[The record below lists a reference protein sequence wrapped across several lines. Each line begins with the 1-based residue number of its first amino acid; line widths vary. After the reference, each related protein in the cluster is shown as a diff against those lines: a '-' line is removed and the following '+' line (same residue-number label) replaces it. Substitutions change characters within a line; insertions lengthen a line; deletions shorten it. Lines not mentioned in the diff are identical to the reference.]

1 MRTLAHLFV
10 LLALA
15 CAAPASTVLPT
26 PATDPAV
33 EDAIDPA
40 IALATFDTV
49 EAMVA
54 RSWVDTAFTN
64 RRWKAIADS
73 LRPIAARAMT
83 RGELHR
89 VLRSM
94 LGGIGESHF
103 YLIPASVASEL
114 DASRPAGG
122 SGSTGVSVRVAEGR
136 LVVWTVDEGSP
147 GAALGVRPGEI
158 VDSVDGRPAA
168 AAVARIRTLPGTAGR
183 RATTELL
190 YGLNGLLTPSVGD
203 SVRLVTTTREGQR
216 AARTLVATAA
226 KGMITQ
232 FGNLPPLAARVEARR
247 LRAASGNGCVGVVS
261 LNIWLPAVAPEI
273 DRALGTVRDC
283 RGIVLDLRGNPGG
296 VAGMVMGTG
305 GHFLDSTISLGTM
318 RSRQGELRFVVNP
331 RRVDAAGRIV
341 TPFAGPLAILVDPM
355 TASTSELFAAGLQ
368 RIGRARVFGEQ
379 SAGQALPAMMERLPS
394 GDVFVHAI
402 ADLADPDGE
411 RIEGDGVVPDEIVP
425 LTVEAL
431 ARGSDAALEAA
442 LAWIGS
448 MAPTR

>member
-26 PATDPAV
+26 PATDPA
-33 EDAIDPA
+33 DAIEPA

-94 LGGIGESHF
+94 LARIGESHF
-103 YLIPASVASEL
+103 YLIPASVATEL
-114 DASRPAGG
+114 AASRPAGG
-122 SGSTGVSVRVAEGR
+122 NGSTGVSVRVAEGR
-136 LVVWTVDEGSP
+136 LVVWTVEEGSA

-158 VDSVDGRPAA
+158 VDSVDGRAA
-168 AAVARIRTLPGTAGR
+168 AAALAQIRALPGTAGR

-190 YGLNGLLTPSVGD
+190 YGLNGLLAPGVGD
-203 SVRLVTTTREGQR
+203 SVRLVTTTREGQP
-216 AARTLVATAA
+216 AARTLVAKGA
-226 KGMITQ
+226 KGTITQ

-247 LRAASGNGCVGVVS
+247 LRPQGGSGCVGIVA

-273 DRALGTVRDC
+273 DRALGTIRDC
-283 RGIVLDLRGNPGG
+283 RGVVLDLRGNPGG

-448 MAPTR
+448 AAPAR

>member
-1 MRTLAHLFV
+1 MRTPAHLV
-10 LLALA
+10 LLVALA
-15 CAAPASTVLPT
+15 CAAPVSTARTISPDQRGVDDPIE
-26 PATDPAV
+26 PAT
-33 EDAIDPA
+33 
-40 IALATFDTV
+40 ALAVFDTV
-49 EAMVA
+49 QAMVA

-64 RRWKAIADS
+64 RRWKEIGDS
-73 LRPIAARAMT
+73 LRPIAARAMS

-94 LGGIGESHF
+94 LSGIGESHF
-103 YLIPASVASEL
+103 YLIPASVATEL
-114 DASRPAGG
+114 DAARPTGG
-122 SGSTGVSVRVAEGR
+122 NGSTGAAVRVAEGR
-136 LVVWTVDEGSP
+136 MVVWRVEEGSP
-147 GAALGVRPGEI
+147 AAAAGLRPGDV
-158 VDSVDGRPAA
+158 VDSIDGRPAA
-168 AAVARIRTLPGTAGR
+168 AALARTRALTGTAGR

-190 YGLNGLLTPSVGD
+190 YGLNGLLAPQAGN
-203 SVRLVTTTREGQR
+203 SVRLVATTREGR
-216 AARTLVATAA
+216 PVARTLVATAA
-226 KGMITQ
+226 RGTITR
-232 FGNLPPLAARVEARR
+232 FGNLPPLAARIDVKRVAIPG
-247 LRAASGNGCVGVVS
+247 ASGCVGV
-261 LNIWLPAVAPEI
+261 LAINIWLPAVAPEI
-273 DRALGTVRDC
+273 DRALGTLRDC

-305 GHFLDSTISLGTM
+305 GHFLDSTVSLGTM

-341 TPFAGPLAILVDPM
+341 TPYAGPLAILVDPM
-355 TASTSELFAAGLQ
+355 SASTSELFAAGMQ

-402 ADLADPDGE
+402 ADLVGPGGE

-431 ARGSDAALEAA
+431 GRGSDSALEAA

-448 MAPTR
+448 TSTLR